1 MDASPLRVQSQD
13 EIHAYTQ
20 RENNEKKRM
29 PLVPKNS
36 KLVPMPNFPNRDFEN
51 QDPGRALPI
60 RPSRIPVLVK
70 SLHPQTAF
78 YDAQQEQRH
87 LAVKAKKAK
96 SCARPTPF
104 NMSGRRSLKINI
116 TSETKTD
123 AHAIQSENVF
133 SKTKKAK
140 EKPMKCLGVLKS
152 KVAAT
157 KEKCRSHEM
166 ESGNL
171 NPLKTENVTHQKIS
185 SSSVCFDKM
194 THLTLKDPN
203 EISNPSGDPQDNLS
217 KDPCDIGEGFQPNKA
232 ALLSIVCNEG
242 VSIFRQAFATPQSK
256 SDAMFVTWTQDEP
269 QRLPV
274 AKSHQKA
281 AASAKERLKPVF
293 PMCAKS
299 QNSSR
304 RDTFIDKPH
313 RVPTNKSLAA
323 AEKAMEF
330 QPNPSSLLNILHNE
344 DMCICSQ
351 SNATP
356 RSQSYAMFPRGSV
369 AKTHQKPAVSHNDK
383 VRTAGPVRAT
393 PQKPFDRDTFFET
406 PQRVPIKKSL
416 ATPEFQTDPFSLPSI
431 LHNKG
436 VCISSQSSATPRTQS
451 YSMFPQRVSVGKSRQ
466 KATASQNKGVKATI
480 SLHVTPQKPSDRGTY
495 FGTTEYERCLGA
507 RIIGT
512 HKPLH
517 HDKMTASRMKVVQT
531 LFVEQEDGLGPG
543 NEEEQL
549 PVLQASPIKSHC
561 KDKVKM
567 NTIWGNQEAQMIEEA
582 QQSIPTLQRE
592 SVIFFPTGEKQ
603 LHFEKHESLTCQ
615 EQPSQE
621 VSEGVVVC
629 ELVGHIKPASHN
641 LHRDQKALVTNTALA
656 LLPNSVSA
664 IVDLRLDQEV
674 AFYTSHSLV
683 DVASFL
689 PSQHRCRDPV
699 AFLRHFEEST
709 TFLPLS
715 LTASSLCSSPFQEK
729 E

>member
-87 LAVKAKKAK
+87 LA
-96 SCARPTPF
+96 
-104 NMSGRRSLKINI
+104 
-116 TSETKTD
+116 
-123 AHAIQSENVF
+123 
-133 SKTKKAK
+133 
-140 EKPMKCLGVLKS
+140 
-152 KVAAT
+152 
-157 KEKCRSHEM
+157 
-166 ESGNL
+166 
-171 NPLKTENVTHQKIS
+171 
-185 SSSVCFDKM
+185 M

-217 KDPCDIGEGFQPNKA
+217 KDPC
-232 ALLSIVCNEG
+232 
-242 VSIFRQAFATPQSK
+242 
-256 SDAMFVTWTQDEP
+256 
-269 QRLPV
+269 
-274 AKSHQKA
+274 
-281 AASAKERLKPVF
+281 
-293 PMCAKS
+293 
-299 QNSSR
+299 
-304 RDTFIDKPH
+304 
-313 RVPTNKSLAA
+313 
-323 AEKAMEF
+323 EKAMEF

-416 ATPEFQTDPFSLPSI
+416 ATPDTEFQTDPFSLPSI